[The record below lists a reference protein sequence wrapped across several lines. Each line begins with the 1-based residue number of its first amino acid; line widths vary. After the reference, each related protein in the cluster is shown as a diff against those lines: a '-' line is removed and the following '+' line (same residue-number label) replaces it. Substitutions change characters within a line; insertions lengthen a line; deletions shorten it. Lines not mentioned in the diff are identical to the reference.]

1 MNERS
6 GKPGNLL
13 RLIAPYASALSIV
26 AIAPYMLMDSVNPIK
41 FFLVSTLA
49 LGFLVI
55 LLFNLKTIKAFK
67 NNVIL
72 WFTLSFA
79 FLSTVVVF
87 YTQNALSQQLYG
99 IVGRQTGLI
108 LHLALCGLLIAGNI
122 FASNDVLE
130 KTIKIFLVTG
140 ILAGLYGIFQILD
153 LYPLTWSS
161 NENWVAATLANP
173 NFYSAFMGMFVCVM
187 VPYLFTN
194 SKVLVKL
201 SFLLGILLA
210 IYIILKTSSQQG
222 LILVLLGVGIT
233 LFFVIKSKNSGKK
246 WLMPYSFLALSGVV
260 VLILDIL
267 QKVPW
272 QPFLYK
278 TSVSA
283 RGDYWRAGIAVIEKY
298 PLTGAGFDGLRE
310 QYGLVREPVSLTRG
324 DQLDLDAAHNI
335 FIDKGIAGGIP
346 LLLIYILI
354 IVTVLIAI
362 RRLVIDFKAYNPAMV
377 AVISCWIAWL
387 AQSVISIDNVGLA
400 SWGWYLS
407 GLITGLAV
415 ISKSPDV
422 KFSKIGSRFELKNTT
437 RLYVIG
443 MVIGAVIAMPLVT
456 REYRFVKSIER
467 GDSQGLQNA
476 ALQFPQDVFRI
487 GRAAEIFKEYK
498 IEKES
503 IYLARQGVKNFPES
517 YSAWA
522 VLYTS
527 PWATEQERAEA
538 KSKLLE
544 LDQLRA
550 KYQGLG

>member
-1 MNERS
+1 VNERS
-6 GKPGNLL
+6 DKSGNLL
-13 RLIAPYASALSIV
+13 RLIAPSAAALSIV
-26 AIAPYMLMDSVNPIK
+26 ALAPYMLMDSVSPIK
-41 FFLVSTLA
+41 FFLIVTFA

-67 NNVIL
+67 NNIIL
-72 WFTLSFA
+72 WITLSFA
-79 FLSTVVVF
+79 FLSTIVVF

-99 IVGRQTGLI
+99 VIGRQTGLI
-108 LHLALCGLLIAGNI
+108 LHMALCGLLIAGNL
-122 FASNDVLE
+122 FASNEVLE
-130 KTIKIFLVTG
+130 KTIRLFLITG
-140 ILAGLYGIFQILD
+140 VLAGLYGIIQILD
-153 LYPLTWSS
+153 LDPLTWSS

-187 VPYLFTN
+187 LPYLFVN
-194 SKVLVKL
+194 STVKVKL
-201 SFLLGILLA
+201 TFLLGILLA
-210 IYIILKTSSQQG
+210 IYIIIKTSSQQG
-222 LILVLLGVGIT
+222 LILVLLGVVIT
-233 LFFVIKSKNSGKK
+233 LFFVVKSKNLGKK
-246 WLMPYSFLALSGVV
+246 WLISYSFLALSGVV

-283 RGDYWRAGIAVIEKY
+283 RGDYWRAGIAMIEKY
-298 PLTGAGFDGLRE
+298 PLTGAGFDGLRD
-310 QYGLVREPVSLTRG
+310 QYGLVREQVSLTRG

-346 LLLIYILI
+346 LLLLYILI
-354 IVTVLIAI
+354 ILVVLNAI
-362 RRLVIDFKAYNPAMV
+362 RRLVIDFKVYNPAMV
-377 AVISCWIAWL
+377 SVISCWIAWL

-422 KFSKIGSRFELKNTT
+422 RFSKIGSRFELKHTT
-437 RLYVIG
+437 RLYLVG
-443 MVIGAVIAMPLVT
+443 MVIGALIAMPLVT

-467 GDSQGLQNA
+467 GDAQGLQNA

-487 GRAAEIFKEYK
+487 GRAAEILKEYK

-503 IYLARQGVKNFPES
+503 IYLARQGLKNFPES

-527 PWATEQERAEA
+527 PWATEQERAQA
-538 KSKLLE
+538 KGKLLE

>member
-1 MNERS
+1 MNEGS
-6 GKPGNLL
+6 GKTSNLL
-13 RLIAPYASALSIV
+13 RQVAPFTATLSIV
-26 AIAPYMLMDSVNPIK
+26 AIAPYTLMDSVSPIK
-41 FFLVSTLA
+41 FFLVTILA
-49 LGFLVI
+49 IGFLVI
-55 LLFNLKTIKAFK
+55 LLINFKTINAFK

-72 WFTLSFA
+72 WIALLFA
-79 FLSTVVVF
+79 FLSVIVVIN
-87 YTQNALSQQLYG
+87 TQNTLSQQLYG
-99 IVGRQTGLI
+99 VVGRQTGLI
-108 LHLALCGLLIAGNI
+108 LHLALCGLLIAGNL
-122 FASNDVLE
+122 FASNEVLE
-130 KTIKIFLVTG
+130 KTIKLFLITG
-140 ILAGLYGIFQILD
+140 VLAGLYGIIQILD
-153 LYPLTWSS
+153 LDPLTWSS

-187 VPYLFTN
+187 LPYLFAN
-194 SKVLVKL
+194 SKVIVKL

-210 IYIILKTSSQQG
+210 IYIILKTRSQQG
-222 LILVLLGVGIT
+222 LILVFLGVAIT
-233 LFFVIKSKNSGKK
+233 LFFVIKSKNLGKK
-246 WLMPYSFLALSGVV
+246 WLMPYSSLALTGVV

-283 RGDYWRAGIAVIEKY
+283 RGDYWRAGIAMIEKY
-298 PLTGAGFDGLRE
+298 PLTGAGFDGLRD
-310 QYGLVREPVSLTRG
+310 QYGLVREPVTLTRG

-346 LLLIYILI
+346 LLLLYVLI
-354 IVTVLIAI
+354 ILVVLIAI
-362 RRLVIDFKAYNPAMV
+362 RRLVIDFKVYNPAMV

-422 KFSKIGSRFELKNTT
+422 KFSKIGSRFELKHAT
-437 RLYVIG
+437 RLYLVG
-443 MVIGAVIAMPLVT
+443 MVIGALIAMPLVT

-467 GDSQGLQNA
+467 GDAQGLQNA

-487 GRAAEIFKEYK
+487 GRAAEILKEYK

-527 PWATEQERAEA
+527 PWATEQERARA
-538 KSKLLE
+538 KGKLLE

>member
-1 MNERS
+1 MSEKL
-6 GKPGNLL
+6 GKPRNQL
-13 RLIAPYASALSIV
+13 RFIGPTTAALSIL
-26 AIAPYMLMDSVNPIK
+26 AIAPYTLMDSVNPIK
-41 FFLVSTLA
+41 FFLVITLA

-55 LLFNLKTIKAFK
+55 LLFNLKTIKDFK
-67 NNVIL
+67 NNLIL
-72 WFTLSFA
+72 WIALSFA
-79 FLSTVVVF
+79 FLSVIVVLN
-87 YTQNALSQQLYG
+87 TQNALSQQLYG
-99 IVGRQTGLI
+99 VVGRQTGLI
-108 LHLALCGLLIAGNI
+108 LHLALCGLLITGNL
-122 FASNDVLE
+122 FASNKVLE
-130 KTIKIFLVTG
+130 RTIRLFLITG
-140 ILAGLYGIFQILD
+140 GLSGLYGIIQILD
-153 LYPLTWSS
+153 LDPLTWSS

-187 VPYLFTN
+187 LPYLFSN
-194 SKVLVKL
+194 SKPLVKCL
-201 SFLLGILLA
+201 YLLGILLA
-210 IYIILKTSSQQG
+210 IYVILKTSSQQG
-222 LILVLLGVGIT
+222 LILVFLGVVIT
-233 LFFVIKSKNSGKK
+233 LFFLIKSKNLDKK
-246 WLMPYSFLALSGVV
+246 WLMTYAFLALSGVV

-283 RGDYWRAGIAVIEKY
+283 RGDYWRAGIALIEKY
-298 PLTGAGFDGLRE
+298 PLTGAGFDGLRD
-310 QYGLVREPVSLTRG
+310 QYGLVREPVSLTRR

-346 LLLIYILI
+346 LLLLYILI
-354 IVTVLIAI
+354 ILVVLTAI
-362 RRLVIDFKAYNPAMV
+362 RRLVIDFKVYNPAMV

-387 AQSVISIDNVGLA
+387 AQSMISIDNVGLA

-407 GLITGLAV
+407 GLITGLAI

-422 KFSKIGSRFELKNTT
+422 KLSKIGSRFEIKYTT
-437 RLYVIG
+437 RLYLVG
-443 MVIGAVIAMPLVT
+443 MVIGALIAMPLVT

-467 GDSQGLQNA
+467 GDAQGLQNA

-487 GRAAEIFKEYK
+487 GRAAEILKEYK

-527 PWATEQERAEA
+527 PWATEQERAQA
-538 KSKLLE
+538 KGKLLE

>member
-1 MNERS
+1 MNRIFS
-6 GKPGNLL
+6 VLSPLSAGVSSLI
-13 RLIAPYASALSIV
+13 IAPYI
-26 AIAPYMLMDSVNPIK
+26 LMDSTNIIKLTIIAIVGFGFILVLLGNLNYFFKNYAKEYTIFLIIVFSIYCLIIPFITKNNSAQQIYGVTGRNTGLVFHLAISGIFLAGNMFASSLLVKRTVMILFITGTLSGFYGVIQILNLDPIK
-41 FFLVSTLA
+41 
-49 LGFLVI
+49 
-55 LLFNLKTIKAFK
+55 
-67 NNVIL
+67 
-72 WFTLSFA
+72 
-79 FLSTVVVF
+79 
-87 YTQNALSQQLYG
+87 
-99 IVGRQTGLI
+99 
-108 LHLALCGLLIAGNI
+108 
-122 FASNDVLE
+122 
-130 KTIKIFLVTG
+130 
-140 ILAGLYGIFQILD
+140 
-153 LYPLTWSS
+153 WSS
-161 NENWVAATLANP
+161 EIEWVAASFANP
-173 NFYSAFMGMFVCVM
+173 NFYSAFMGMFVCVIL
-187 VPYLFTN
+187 PYLFAN
-194 SKVLVKL
+194 SKVIVKL
-201 SFLLGILLA
+201 SFLLGIFLA
-210 IYIILKTSSQQG
+210 IYVILKTSSQQG
-222 LILVLLGVGIT
+222 LILVLLGVAIT
-233 LFFVIKSKNSGKK
+233 LFFVIKSKNLGKK
-246 WLMPYSFLALSGVV
+246 WLIPYSFLALSGVV

-346 LLLIYILI
+346 LLLLYILI
-354 IVTVLIAI
+354 IVTVLVAI

-415 ISKSPDV
+415 ISKSPDI

-437 RLYVIG
+437 RLYLIG
-443 MVIGAVIAMPLVT
+443 MVIGAIVAMPLVT

-487 GRAAEIFKEYK
+487 GRAAEILKEYK

-538 KSKLLE
+538 KGKLLE

>member
-6 GKPGNLL
+6 DKSGNLL
-13 RLIAPYASALSIV
+13 RLIAPSAAALSIV
-26 AIAPYMLMDSVNPIK
+26 ALAPYMLMDSVSPIK
-41 FFLVSTLA
+41 FFLIVTFA

-67 NNVIL
+67 NNIIL
-72 WFTLSFA
+72 WITLSFA
-79 FLSTVVVF
+79 FLSTIVVF

-99 IVGRQTGLI
+99 VIGRQTGLI
-108 LHLALCGLLIAGNI
+108 LHMALCGLLIAGNL
-122 FASNDVLE
+122 FASNEVLE
-130 KTIKIFLVTG
+130 KTIRLFLITG
-140 ILAGLYGIFQILD
+140 VLAGLYGIIQILD
-153 LYPLTWSS
+153 LDPLTWSS

-187 VPYLFTN
+187 LPYLFVN
-194 SKVLVKL
+194 STVKVKL
-201 SFLLGILLA
+201 TFLLGILLA
-210 IYIILKTSSQQG
+210 IYIIIKTSSQQG
-222 LILVLLGVGIT
+222 LILVLLGVVIT
-233 LFFVIKSKNSGKK
+233 LFFVVKSKNLGKK
-246 WLMPYSFLALSGVV
+246 WLISYSFLALSGVV

-283 RGDYWRAGIAVIEKY
+283 RGDYWRAGIAMIEKY
-298 PLTGAGFDGLRE
+298 PLTGAGFDGLRD
-310 QYGLVREPVSLTRG
+310 QYGLVREQVSLTRG

-346 LLLIYILI
+346 LLLLYILI
-354 IVTVLIAI
+354 ILVVLNAI
-362 RRLVIDFKAYNPAMV
+362 RRLVIDFKVYNPAMV
-377 AVISCWIAWL
+377 SVISCWIAWL

-422 KFSKIGSRFELKNTT
+422 RFSKIGSRFELKHTT
-437 RLYVIG
+437 RLYLVG
-443 MVIGAVIAMPLVT
+443 MVIGALIAMPLVT

-467 GDSQGLQNA
+467 GDAQGLQNA

-487 GRAAEIFKEYK
+487 GRAAEILKEYK

-503 IYLARQGVKNFPES
+503 IYLARQGLKNFPES

-527 PWATEQERAEA
+527 PWATEQERAQA
-538 KSKLLE
+538 KGKLLE

>member
-1 MNERS
+1 VNERL
-6 GKPGNLL
+6 GKTSNLL
-13 RLIAPYASALSIV
+13 RLVAPFTATLSIV
-26 AIAPYMLMDSVNPIK
+26 AIAPYTLMDSVSPIK
-41 FFLVSTLA
+41 FFLVTTLS

-55 LLFNLKTIKAFK
+55 LFFNFKTIKDYK
-67 NNVIL
+67 NNLIL
-72 WFTLSFA
+72 WIALLFA
-79 FLSTVVVF
+79 FLSAIVVLN
-87 YTQNALSQQLYG
+87 TQNALSQQLYG
-99 IVGRQTGLI
+99 VIGRQTGLI
-108 LHLALCGLLIAGNI
+108 LHLALCGLLIAGNL
-122 FASNDVLE
+122 FASNEVLE
-130 KTIKIFLVTG
+130 KTIKLFLITG
-140 ILAGLYGIFQILD
+140 VLAGLYGIIQILD
-153 LYPLTWSS
+153 LDPLTWSS

-187 VPYLFTN
+187 LPYLFVS
-194 SKVLVKL
+194 SKVIVKL

-210 IYIILKTSSQQG
+210 IYIIIKTSSQQG
-222 LILVLLGVGIT
+222 LILVLLGVAIT
-233 LFFVIKSKNSGKK
+233 LFFVVKSKNLGKK
-246 WLMPYSFLALSGVV
+246 WLASYSLIAVSGVV

-283 RGDYWRAGIAVIEKY
+283 RGDYWRAGIAMIEKY
-298 PLTGAGFDGLRE
+298 PLTGAGFDGLRD
-310 QYGLVREPVSLTRG
+310 QYGLVREQVSLTRG

-335 FIDKGIAGGIP
+335 FIDKGIAGGVP
-346 LLLIYILI
+346 LLLLYVLI
-354 IVTVLIAI
+354 ILVVLIAI
-362 RRLVIDFKAYNPAMV
+362 RRLIIDFKVYNPAMV

-422 KFSKIGSRFELKNTT
+422 KFSKIGSRFELKHTT
-437 RLYVIG
+437 RLYLVG
-443 MVIGAVIAMPLVT
+443 MVIGALIAMPLVT

-467 GDSQGLQNA
+467 GDAQGLQNA

-487 GRAAEIFKEYK
+487 GRAAEILKEYK

-527 PWATEQERAEA
+527 PWATEQERAQA
-538 KSKLLE
+538 KGKLLE

>member
-1 MNERS
+1 VSERS
-6 GKPGNLL
+6 GKTRNQL
-13 RLIAPYASALSIV
+13 RFIGPVTAALSII
-26 AIAPYMLMDSVNPIK
+26 AIAPYTLMDSVSPIK
-41 FFLVSTLA
+41 FFLVTTFA
-49 LGFLVI
+49 FGFLMI
-55 LLFNLKTIKAFK
+55 LLFNLKTIKEFK
-67 NNVIL
+67 SNVIL
-72 WFTLSFA
+72 WLALSFA
-79 FLSTVVVF
+79 FLSAIVVLN
-87 YTQNALSQQLYG
+87 TQNALSQQLYG
-99 IVGRQTGLI
+99 VVGRQTGLI
-108 LHLALCGLLIAGNI
+108 LHLALCGLLIAGNL
-122 FASNDVLE
+122 FASNEVLE
-130 KTIKIFLVTG
+130 ETIKLFLITG
-140 ILAGLYGIFQILD
+140 VLAGLYGIIQILD
-153 LYPLTWSS
+153 LDPLTWSS

-187 VPYLFTN
+187 LPYLFVS
-194 SKVLVKL
+194 SKVMVKL
-201 SFLLGILLA
+201 TFLLGILLA
-210 IYIILKTSSQQG
+210 IYIIIKTSSQQG
-222 LILVLLGVGIT
+222 LILVLLGVVIT
-233 LFFVIKSKNSGKK
+233 LFFVIKSKNLGKK

-260 VLILDIL
+260 ILILDIL

-278 TSVSA
+278 ASVSA

-310 QYGLVREPVSLTRG
+310 QYGLVREPVTLTRG

-377 AVISCWIAWL
+377 AVIACWIAWL

-437 RLYVIG
+437 RLYLIG
-443 MVIGAVIAMPLVT
+443 MVIGAIIAMPLVT

-467 GDSQGLQNA
+467 GDTQGLQNA

-487 GRAAEIFKEYK
+487 GRAAEILKEYK

-527 PWATEQERAEA
+527 PWATEQERAQA
-538 KSKLLE
+538 KGKLLE

>member
-1 MNERS
+1 
-6 GKPGNLL
+6 
-13 RLIAPYASALSIV
+13 
-26 AIAPYMLMDSVNPIK
+26 MDSVSPIK
-41 FFLVSTLA
+41 FFLVTTFA
-49 LGFLVI
+49 FGFLII
-55 LLFNLKTIKAFK
+55 LLFNLKTIKVFK
-67 NNVIL
+67 NNTIL
-72 WFTLSFA
+72 WVTLLFA
-79 FLSTVVVF
+79 FLSVIVVIN
-87 YTQNALSQQLYG
+87 TQNALSQQLYG
-99 IVGRQTGLI
+99 VVGRQTGLI
-108 LHLALCGLLIAGNI
+108 LHLALCGLLIAGNL
-122 FASNDVLE
+122 FASNKVLE
-130 KTIKIFLVTG
+130 KTIKLFLITG
-140 ILAGLYGIFQILD
+140 FLTGLYGIIQILD
-153 LYPLTWSS
+153 LDPLTWSS

-187 VPYLFTN
+187 LPYLFVN
-194 SKVLVKL
+194 STVKVKL

-210 IYIILKTSSQQG
+210 IYIIIKTSSQQG
-222 LILVLLGVGIT
+222 LILVFLGVAIT
-233 LFFVIKSKNSGKK
+233 LFFVVKSKNLGKK

-283 RGDYWRAGIAVIEKY
+283 RGDYWRAGIAMIEKY
-298 PLTGAGFDGLRE
+298 PLTGAGFDGLRD
-310 QYGLVREPVSLTRG
+310 QYGLIREQVSLTRG

-346 LLLIYILI
+346 LLLLYILI
-354 IVTVLIAI
+354 ILVVLNAI
-362 RRLVIDFKAYNPAMV
+362 RRLVIDFKVYNPAMV

-422 KFSKIGSRFELKNTT
+422 KFSKIGSRFELKHTT
-437 RLYVIG
+437 RLYLVG
-443 MVIGAVIAMPLVT
+443 MVIGALIAMPLVT

-467 GDSQGLQNA
+467 GDARGLQNA

-487 GRAAEIFKEYK
+487 GRAAEILKEYK

-527 PWATEQERAEA
+527 PWATEQERAQA
-538 KSKLLE
+538 KGKLLE

>member
-153 LYPLTWSS
+153 LDPLTWSS

>member
-6 GKPGNLL
+6 GKSGNLL
-13 RLIAPYASALSIV
+13 RLIAPATAALSIV
-26 AIAPYMLMDSVNPIK
+26 AIAPYLLMDSVNPIK
-41 FFLVSTLA
+41 FFLTSAFA
-49 LGFLVI
+49 LGFLII
-55 LLFNLKTIKAFK
+55 LLFNLKTIKALK

-72 WFTLSFA
+72 WITLSFA
-79 FLSTVVVF
+79 FLSVIVVLN
-87 YTQNALSQQLYG
+87 TQNAISQQLYG
-99 IVGRQTGLI
+99 IIGRQTGLI
-108 LHLALCGLLIAGNI
+108 LHIALCGLLIAGNI
-122 FASNDVLE
+122 FASNEVLE
-130 KTIKIFLVTG
+130 KTIRIFLVTG
-140 ILAGLYGIFQILD
+140 VLAGLYGIIQIVDLD
-153 LYPLTWSS
+153 PLIWSS

-187 VPYLFTN
+187 LPYLFAN
-194 SKVLVKL
+194 SKVIVKL

-210 IYIILKTSSQQG
+210 IYVILKTSSQQG
-222 LILVLLGVGIT
+222 LILVLLGVVIT
-233 LFFVIKSKNSGKK
+233 LFFVIKSKNLGKK
-246 WLMPYSFLALSGVV
+246 WLIPYSFLALSGVV

-346 LLLIYILI
+346 LLLLYILI

-415 ISKSPDV
+415 ISKSPDI

-437 RLYVIG
+437 RLYLIG
-443 MVIGAVIAMPLVT
+443 MVIGAIVAMPLVT

-487 GRAAEIFKEYK
+487 GRAAEILKEYK

-538 KSKLLE
+538 KGKLLE

>member
-1 MNERS
+1 MNKRS
-6 GKPGNLL
+6 DKSGNLL
-13 RLIAPYASALSIV
+13 RLIAPATAALSIV
-26 AIAPYMLMDSVNPIK
+26 AIAPYLLMDSVNPIK
-41 FFLVSTLA
+41 FFLTSAFA
-49 LGFLVI
+49 LGFLII
-55 LLFNLKTIKAFK
+55 LLFNLKTIKVFK

-72 WFTLSFA
+72 WITLSFA
-79 FLSTVVVF
+79 FLSVIVVLN
-87 YTQNALSQQLYG
+87 TQNAISQQLYG
-99 IVGRQTGLI
+99 IIGRQTGLI
-108 LHLALCGLLIAGNI
+108 LHIALCGLLIAGNI
-122 FASNDVLE
+122 FASDEVLD
-130 KTIKIFLVTG
+130 KTIRIFIITG
-140 ILAGLYGIFQILD
+140 VLAGLYGIIQIVDLD
-153 LYPLTWSS
+153 PLTWSS

-187 VPYLFTN
+187 LPYLFAN
-194 SKVLVKL
+194 SKVIVKL

-210 IYIILKTSSQQG
+210 IYVILKTSSQQG
-222 LILVLLGVGIT
+222 LILVLLGVVIT
-233 LFFVIKSKNSGKK
+233 LFFVIKSKNLGKK
-246 WLMPYSFLALSGVV
+246 WLIPYSFLALSGVV

-346 LLLIYILI
+346 LLLLYILI

-362 RRLVIDFKAYNPAMV
+362 RRLVIDFKAYNPVMV

-437 RLYVIG
+437 RLYLIG
-443 MVIGAVIAMPLVT
+443 MVIGAIVAMPLVT

-487 GRAAEIFKEYK
+487 GRAAEILKEYK

>member
-1 MNERS
+1 
-6 GKPGNLL
+6 L
-13 RLIAPYASALSIV
+13 
-26 AIAPYMLMDSVNPIK
+26 
-41 FFLVSTLA
+41 
-49 LGFLVI
+49 
-55 LLFNLKTIKAFK
+55 
-67 NNVIL
+67 
-72 WFTLSFA
+72 
-79 FLSTVVVF
+79 
-87 YTQNALSQQLYG
+87 
-99 IVGRQTGLI
+99 
-108 LHLALCGLLIAGNI
+108 
-122 FASNDVLE
+122 FASNEVLE
-130 KTIKIFLVTG
+130 ETIKLLLITG
-140 ILAGLYGIFQILD
+140 VLAGLYGIIQILD
-153 LYPLTWSS
+153 LDPLTWSS

-187 VPYLFTN
+187 LPYLFVS
-194 SKVLVKL
+194 SKVMVKL
-201 SFLLGILLA
+201 TFLLGILLA
-210 IYIILKTSSQQG
+210 IYIIIKTSSQQG
-222 LILVLLGVGIT
+222 LILVLLGVVIT
-233 LFFVIKSKNSGKK
+233 LFFVIKSKNLGKK

-260 VLILDIL
+260 ILILDIL

-278 TSVSA
+278 ASVSA

-310 QYGLVREPVSLTRG
+310 QYGLVREPVTLTRG

-377 AVISCWIAWL
+377 AVIACWIAWL

-437 RLYVIG
+437 RLYLIG
-443 MVIGAVIAMPLVT
+443 MVIGAIIAMPLVT

-467 GDSQGLQNA
+467 GDTQGLQNA

-487 GRAAEIFKEYK
+487 GRAAEILKEYK

-527 PWATEQERAEA
+527 PWATEQERAQA
-538 KSKLLE
+538 KGKLLE

>member
-1 MNERS
+1 MSEQS
-6 GKPGNLL
+6 GKTSKLI
-13 RLIAPYASALSIV
+13 RLVAPFAAALSIV
-26 AIAPYMLMDSVNPIK
+26 AIAPYLLMDSVNPIK
-41 FFLVSTLA
+41 FFLTSTFS
-49 LGFLVI
+49 LGFLII
-55 LLFNLKTIKAFK
+55 LLFNLKTIKEFK
-67 NNVIL
+67 NNIIL
-72 WFTLSFA
+72 WTTLSFA
-79 FLSTVVVF
+79 FLSVVVVF
-87 YTQNALSQQLYG
+87 NTQNALSQQLYG
-99 IVGRQTGLI
+99 IIGRQTGLI
-108 LHLALCGLLIAGNI
+108 LHISLCGLLIAGNI
-122 FASNDVLE
+122 FASNEILE
-130 KTIKIFLVTG
+130 KTIKIFLITG
-140 ILAGLYGIFQILD
+140 VLAGLYGIIQILD
-153 LYPLTWSS
+153 LDPLTWSS

-173 NFYSAFMGMFVCVM
+173 NFYSAFMGMLVCVIL
-187 VPYLFTN
+187 PYLFANT
-194 SKVLVKL
+194 KALVKL

-210 IYIILKTSSQQG
+210 IYVILKTNSQQG
-222 LILVLLGVGIT
+222 LILVLLGVAIT
-233 LFFVIKSKNSGKK
+233 LFFVIKSKNLGNK
-246 WLMPYSFLALSGVV
+246 WLIPYSFLALSGVV

-346 LLLIYILI
+346 LLLLYILI
-354 IVTVLIAI
+354 IITVLIAI

-437 RLYVIG
+437 RLYLIG
-443 MVIGAVIAMPLVT
+443 MVIGAIVAMPLLT

-487 GRAAEIFKEYK
+487 GRAAEILKEYK

-527 PWATEQERAEA
+527 PWATEQERVEA
-538 KSKLLE
+538 KGKLLE

>member
-1 MNERS
+1 MNVRS
-6 GKPGNLL
+6 GTTGNPL
-13 RLIAPYASALSIV
+13 RLIAPYAAALSIV
-26 AIAPYMLMDSVNPIK
+26 AIAPYMLMDSVSPIK
-41 FFLVSTLA
+41 FFLISTFS
-49 LGFLVI
+49 LGFLII
-55 LLFNLKTIKAFK
+55 LLFNLKTIKEFK
-67 NNVIL
+67 NSVIL
-72 WFTLSFA
+72 WITLLFA
-79 FLSTVVVF
+79 FLSVIVVIN
-87 YTQNALSQQLYG
+87 TQNTLSQQLYG
-99 IVGRQTGLI
+99 VVGRQTGLI
-108 LHLALCGLLIAGNI
+108 LHLALCGLLIAGNL
-122 FASNDVLE
+122 FASNEVLE
-130 KTIKIFLVTG
+130 KTIRLFLITG
-140 ILAGLYGIFQILD
+140 VLAGLYGIIQILD
-153 LYPLTWSS
+153 LDPLTWSS

-187 VPYLFTN
+187 LPYLFVN
-194 SKVLVKL
+194 SKVIVKL

-222 LILVLLGVGIT
+222 LILVFLGVAIT
-233 LFFVIKSKNSGKK
+233 LFFVIKSKGLGKK
-246 WLMPYSFLALSGVV
+246 WLMPYSSLALTGVV

-283 RGDYWRAGIAVIEKY
+283 RGDYWRAGIAMIEKY
-298 PLTGAGFDGLRE
+298 PLTGAGFDGLRD
-310 QYGLVREPVSLTRG
+310 QYGLVREPVTLTRG

-346 LLLIYILI
+346 LLLLYVLI
-354 IVTVLIAI
+354 ILVVFIAI
-362 RRLVIDFKAYNPAMV
+362 RRLVIDFKVYNPAMV

-422 KFSKIGSRFELKNTT
+422 KFSKIGSRFELKHAT
-437 RLYVIG
+437 RLYLVG
-443 MVIGAVIAMPLVT
+443 MVIGALIAMPLVT

-467 GDSQGLQNA
+467 GDAQGLQNA

-487 GRAAEIFKEYK
+487 GRAAEILKEYK

-527 PWATEQERAEA
+527 PWATEQERAQA
-538 KSKLLE
+538 KGKLLE

>member
-1 MNERS
+1 MNKRS
-6 GKPGNLL
+6 DKLGNLL
-13 RLIAPYASALSIV
+13 RLIAPATAALSII
-26 AIAPYMLMDSVNPIK
+26 AIAPYLLMDSVNPIK
-41 FFLVSTLA
+41 FFLTSAFA
-49 LGFLVI
+49 LGFLLI
-55 LLFNLKTIKAFK
+55 LLFNLKTIKVFK

-72 WFTLSFA
+72 WITLSFA
-79 FLSTVVVF
+79 FLSVIVVLN
-87 YTQNALSQQLYG
+87 TQNAISQQLYG
-99 IVGRQTGLI
+99 IIGRQTGLI
-108 LHLALCGLLIAGNI
+108 LHIALCGLLIAGNI
-122 FASNDVLE
+122 FASNEVLD
-130 KTIKIFLVTG
+130 KTIRIFIITG
-140 ILAGLYGIFQILD
+140 VLAGLYGIIQIIDLD
-153 LYPLTWSS
+153 PLTWSS

-173 NFYSAFMGMFVCVM
+173 NFYSAFMGMFVCVIL
-187 VPYLFTN
+187 PYLFAN
-194 SKVLVKL
+194 SKVIVKL
-201 SFLLGILLA
+201 SFLLGIFLA
-210 IYIILKTSSQQG
+210 IYVILKTNSQQG
-222 LILVLLGVGIT
+222 LILVLLGVAIT
-233 LFFVIKSKNSGKK
+233 LFFVIKSKNLGKK
-246 WLMPYSFLALSGVV
+246 WLIPYSFLALSGVV

-415 ISKSPDV
+415 ISKSPDI

-437 RLYVIG
+437 RLYLIG
-443 MVIGAVIAMPLVT
+443 MVIGAIVAMPLVT

-487 GRAAEIFKEYK
+487 GRAAEILKEYK

>member
-1 MNERS
+1 MNVRS
-6 GKPGNLL
+6 GKTGNLL
-13 RLIAPYASALSIV
+13 RLIAPTTAALSIV
-26 AIAPYMLMDSVNPIK
+26 MIAPYLLMDSVSPIK
-41 FFLVSTLA
+41 FFLTSTFA
-49 LGFLVI
+49 LGFLII
-55 LLFNLKTIKAFK
+55 LLINLKTIKEFK
-67 NNVIL
+67 NNIIL
-72 WFTLSFA
+72 WTTLSFA
-79 FLSTVVVF
+79 FLSVVVVLN
-87 YTQNALSQQLYG
+87 TQNALSQQLYG
-99 IVGRQTGLI
+99 IIGRQTGLI
-108 LHLALCGLLIAGNI
+108 LHIALCGLLIAGNI
-122 FASNDVLE
+122 FASSEVLE
-130 KTIKIFLVTG
+130 KTIKIFLITGVLAGFYG
-140 ILAGLYGIFQILD
+140 ILQIVDLD
-153 LYPLTWSS
+153 PLIWSS
-161 NENWVAATLANP
+161 NPDWVAATLANP

-187 VPYLFTN
+187 LPYLFAN
-194 SKVLVKL
+194 SKVIVKL

-210 IYIILKTSSQQG
+210 IYIILKTNSQQG
-222 LILVLLGVGIT
+222 LILVLLGVAIT
-233 LFFVIKSKNSGKK
+233 LFFVIKSKNLGKK
-246 WLMPYSFLALSGVV
+246 WLMPYSLLALSGVV

-346 LLLIYILI
+346 LLLLYILI

-437 RLYVIG
+437 RLYLIG
-443 MVIGAVIAMPLVT
+443 MVIGAIVAMPLLT

-487 GRAAEIFKEYK
+487 GRAAEILKEYK

-527 PWATEQERAEA
+527 PWATEQERVEA
-538 KSKLLE
+538 KGKLLE

>member
-1 MNERS
+1 MNKIS
-6 GKPGNLL
+6 DKTGNPL
-13 RLIAPYASALSIV
+13 RLIAPATAALSIV
-26 AIAPYMLMDSVNPIK
+26 AIAPYLLMDSVNPIK
-41 FFLVSTLA
+41 FFLTSVFA
-49 LGFLVI
+49 LGFLLI
-55 LLFNLKTIKAFK
+55 LLFNLKTIKVFK

-72 WFTLSFA
+72 WITLSFA
-79 FLSTVVVF
+79 FLSVIVVLNTENV
-87 YTQNALSQQLYG
+87 LSQQLYG

-108 LHLALCGLLIAGNI
+108 LHIALCGLLIAGNI
-122 FASNDVLE
+122 FASNEVLE
-130 KTIKIFLVTG
+130 KTIRIFLVTG
-140 ILAGLYGIFQILD
+140 VLAGLYGILQILD
-153 LYPLTWSS
+153 LDPLTWSS

-173 NFYSAFMGMFVCVM
+173 NFYSSFMGMFVCVM
-187 VPYLFTN
+187 LPYLFAN
-194 SKVLVKL
+194 SPVIVKL

-210 IYIILKTSSQQG
+210 VYVILKTSSQQG
-222 LILVLLGVGIT
+222 LILVLLGVVIT
-233 LFFVIKSKNSGKK
+233 LFFVIKSKNLGKK
-246 WLMPYSFLALSGVV
+246 WLIPYSFLALSGVV

-272 QPFLYK
+272 QPVLYK

-346 LLLIYILI
+346 LLLLYILI

-415 ISKSPDV
+415 ISKSPDI

-437 RLYVIG
+437 RLYLIG
-443 MVIGAVIAMPLVT
+443 MVIGAIVAMPLVT

-487 GRAAEIFKEYK
+487 GRAAEILKEYK

>member
-1 MNERS
+1 MNKIS
-6 GKPGNLL
+6 DKTGNPL
-13 RLIAPYASALSIV
+13 RLIAPATAALSIV
-26 AIAPYMLMDSVNPIK
+26 AIAPYLLMDSVNPIK
-41 FFLVSTLA
+41 FFLTSVFA
-49 LGFLVI
+49 LGFLLI
-55 LLFNLKTIKAFK
+55 LLFNLKTIKVFK

-72 WFTLSFA
+72 WITLSFA
-79 FLSTVVVF
+79 FLSVIVVLNTENV
-87 YTQNALSQQLYG
+87 LSQQLYG

-108 LHLALCGLLIAGNI
+108 LHIALCGLLIAGNI
-122 FASNDVLE
+122 FASNEVLE
-130 KTIKIFLVTG
+130 KTIRIFLVTG
-140 ILAGLYGIFQILD
+140 VLAGLYGILQILD
-153 LYPLTWSS
+153 LDPLTWSS

-187 VPYLFTN
+187 LPYLFAN
-194 SKVLVKL
+194 SKVIVKL

-210 IYIILKTSSQQG
+210 IYVILKTSSQQG
-222 LILVLLGVGIT
+222 LILVLLGVVIT
-233 LFFVIKSKNSGKK
+233 LFFVIKSKNLGKK
-246 WLMPYSFLALSGVV
+246 WLIPCSFLALSGVV

-346 LLLIYILI
+346 LLLLYILI

-415 ISKSPDV
+415 ISKSPDI

-437 RLYVIG
+437 RLYLIG
-443 MVIGAVIAMPLVT
+443 MVIGAIVAMPLVT

-487 GRAAEIFKEYK
+487 GRAAEILKEYK

>member
-1 MNERS
+1 VSERS
-6 GKPGNLL
+6 GKTRNQL
-13 RLIAPYASALSIV
+13 RFIGPVTAALSII
-26 AIAPYMLMDSVNPIK
+26 AIAPYTLMDSVSPIK
-41 FFLVSTLA
+41 LFLVTTLA

-55 LLFNLKTIKAFK
+55 LLINFKTIKDFK
-67 NNVIL
+67 NNLTL
-72 WFTLSFA
+72 WIALLFA
-79 FLSTVVVF
+79 FLSVIVVLN
-87 YTQNALSQQLYG
+87 TQNALSQQLYG
-99 IVGRQTGLI
+99 VVGRQTGLI
-108 LHLALCGLLIAGNI
+108 LHLALCGLLIAGNL
-122 FASNDVLE
+122 FASNEVLE
-130 KTIKIFLVTG
+130 KTIKLFLITG
-140 ILAGLYGIFQILD
+140 VLAGLYGIIQILD
-153 LYPLTWSS
+153 LDPLTWSS

-187 VPYLFTN
+187 LPYLFVS
-194 SKVLVKL
+194 SKVMVKL
-201 SFLLGILLA
+201 TFLLGILLA
-210 IYIILKTSSQQG
+210 IYIIIKTSSQQG
-222 LILVLLGVGIT
+222 LILVLLGVVIT
-233 LFFVIKSKNSGKK
+233 LFFVIKSKNLGKK

-310 QYGLVREPVSLTRG
+310 QYGLVREPVTLTRG

-346 LLLIYILI
+346 LLILYVLI
-354 IVTVLIAI
+354 ILMVLIAI
-362 RRLVIDFKAYNPAMV
+362 RRLVIDFKVYNPAMV

-407 GLITGLAV
+407 GLITGLAA

-422 KFSKIGSRFELKNTT
+422 KFSKIGSRFELKHTT
-437 RLYVIG
+437 RLYLVG
-443 MVIGAVIAMPLVT
+443 MVIGALIAMPLVT

-467 GDSQGLQNA
+467 GDAQGLQNA

-487 GRAAEIFKEYK
+487 GRAAEILKEYK

-527 PWATEQERAEA
+527 PWATEQERAQA
-538 KSKLLE
+538 KGKLLE

>member
-6 GKPGNLL
+6 GKTGNLL
-13 RLIAPYASALSIV
+13 RLIAPATAALSIV
-26 AIAPYMLMDSVNPIK
+26 AIAPYLLMDSVNPIK
-41 FFLVSTLA
+41 FFLTSAFA
-49 LGFLVI
+49 LGFLII
-55 LLFNLKTIKAFK
+55 LLFNLKTIKVFK

-72 WFTLSFA
+72 WITLSFA
-79 FLSTVVVF
+79 FLSVIVVLN
-87 YTQNALSQQLYG
+87 TQNAISQQLYG
-99 IVGRQTGLI
+99 IIGRQTGLK
-108 LHLALCGLLIAGNI
+108 LHIALCGLLIAGNI
-122 FASNDVLE
+122 FASNEVLE
-130 KTIKIFLVTG
+130 KTIRIFLVTG
-140 ILAGLYGIFQILD
+140 VLAGLYGIIQIIDLD
-153 LYPLTWSS
+153 PLTWSS

-173 NFYSAFMGMFVCVM
+173 NFYSAFMGMFVCVIL
-187 VPYLFTN
+187 PYLFAN
-194 SKVLVKL
+194 SKVIVKL

-210 IYIILKTSSQQG
+210 IYVILKTSSQQG
-222 LILVLLGVGIT
+222 LILVLLGVVIT
-233 LFFVIKSKNSGKK
+233 LFFVIKSKNLGKK
-246 WLMPYSFLALSGVV
+246 WLIPYSFLALSGVV

-346 LLLIYILI
+346 LLLLYILI
-354 IVTVLIAI
+354 IVTVLVAI

-415 ISKSPDV
+415 ISKSPDI

-437 RLYVIG
+437 RLYLIG
-443 MVIGAVIAMPLVT
+443 MVIGAIVAMPLVT

-487 GRAAEIFKEYK
+487 GRAAEILKEYK

-538 KSKLLE
+538 KGKLLE

>member
-1 MNERS
+1 MNKRS
-6 GKPGNLL
+6 DKLGNLL
-13 RLIAPYASALSIV
+13 RLIAPATAALSII
-26 AIAPYMLMDSVNPIK
+26 AIAPYLLMDSVNPIK
-41 FFLVSTLA
+41 FFLTSAFA
-49 LGFLVI
+49 LGFLLI
-55 LLFNLKTIKAFK
+55 LLFNLKTIKVFK

-72 WFTLSFA
+72 WITLSFA
-79 FLSTVVVF
+79 FLSVIVVLN
-87 YTQNALSQQLYG
+87 TQNAISQQLYG
-99 IVGRQTGLI
+99 IIGRQTGLI
-108 LHLALCGLLIAGNI
+108 LHIALCGLLIAGNI
-122 FASNDVLE
+122 FASNEVLD
-130 KTIKIFLVTG
+130 KTIRIFIITG
-140 ILAGLYGIFQILD
+140 VLAGLYGIIQIIDLD
-153 LYPLTWSS
+153 PLTWSS

-173 NFYSAFMGMFVCVM
+173 NFYSAFMGMFVCVIL
-187 VPYLFTN
+187 PYLFAN
-194 SKVLVKL
+194 SKVIVKL
-201 SFLLGILLA
+201 SFLLGIFLA
-210 IYIILKTSSQQG
+210 IYVILKTNSQQG
-222 LILVLLGVGIT
+222 LILVLLGVAIT
-233 LFFVIKSKNSGKK
+233 LFFVIKSKNLGKK
-246 WLMPYSFLALSGVV
+246 WLIPYSFLALSGVV

-283 RGDYWRAGIAVIEKY
+283 RGDYWRAGSAVIEKY

-415 ISKSPDV
+415 ISKSPDI

-437 RLYVIG
+437 RLYLIG
-443 MVIGAVIAMPLVT
+443 MVIGAIVAMPLVT

-487 GRAAEIFKEYK
+487 GRAAEILKEYK

>member
-1 MNERS
+1 VSERS
-6 GKPGNLL
+6 GKTRNQV
-13 RLIAPYASALSIV
+13 RLIAPTTVALSIV
-26 AIAPYMLMDSVNPIK
+26 MLAPYLLMDSVSPIK
-41 FFLVSTLA
+41 FFLVTTLS

-55 LLFNLKTIKAFK
+55 LLFNLKTIKDFK

-72 WFTLSFA
+72 WIVLLFA
-79 FLSTVVVF
+79 FLSVIVVIN
-87 YTQNALSQQLYG
+87 TQNALSQQLYG
-99 IVGRQTGLI
+99 VVGRQTGLI
-108 LHLALCGLLIAGNI
+108 LHLALCGLLIAGNL
-122 FASNDVLE
+122 FASNEVLE
-130 KTIKIFLVTG
+130 KTIKLFLITG
-140 ILAGLYGIFQILD
+140 VLAGLYGIIQILD
-153 LYPLTWSS
+153 LDPLTWSS

-187 VPYLFTN
+187 LPYLFAS
-194 SKVLVKL
+194 SKVIVKL

-210 IYIILKTSSQQG
+210 IYIIIKTSSQQG
-222 LILVLLGVGIT
+222 LILVLLGVAIT
-233 LFFVIKSKNSGKK
+233 LFFVVKSKNLGKK
-246 WLMPYSFLALSGVV
+246 WLASYSLIAVSGVV

-283 RGDYWRAGIAVIEKY
+283 RGDYWRAGIAMIEKY
-298 PLTGAGFDGLRE
+298 PLTGAGFDGLRD
-310 QYGLVREPVSLTRG
+310 QYGLVREQVSLTRG

-346 LLLIYILI
+346 LLLLYILI
-354 IVTVLIAI
+354 ILVVLIAI
-362 RRLVIDFKAYNPAMV
+362 RRLVIDFKVYNPAMV

-415 ISKSPDV
+415 ISKSPDI
-422 KFSKIGSRFELKNTT
+422 KFSKIGSRFELKHTT
-437 RLYVIG
+437 RLYLVG
-443 MVIGAVIAMPLVT
+443 MVIGSLIAMPLVT

-467 GDSQGLQNA
+467 GDAQGLQNA

-487 GRAAEIFKEYK
+487 GRAAEILKEYK

-527 PWATEQERAEA
+527 PWATEQERAQA
-538 KSKLLE
+538 KGKLLE

>member
-1 MNERS
+1 MNKRS
-6 GKPGNLL
+6 DKLGNLL
-13 RLIAPYASALSIV
+13 RLIAPATAALSII
-26 AIAPYMLMDSVNPIK
+26 AIAPYLLMDSVNPIK
-41 FFLVSTLA
+41 FFLTSAFA
-49 LGFLVI
+49 LGFLII
-55 LLFNLKTIKAFK
+55 LLFNLKTIKVFK

-72 WFTLSFA
+72 WITLSFA
-79 FLSTVVVF
+79 FLSVIVVLN
-87 YTQNALSQQLYG
+87 TQNAISQQLYG
-99 IVGRQTGLI
+99 IIGRQTGLI
-108 LHLALCGLLIAGNI
+108 LHIALCGLLIAGNI
-122 FASNDVLE
+122 FASNEVLD
-130 KTIKIFLVTG
+130 KTIRIFIITG
-140 ILAGLYGIFQILD
+140 VLAGLYGIIQIVDLD
-153 LYPLTWSS
+153 PLTWSS

-187 VPYLFTN
+187 LPYLFAN
-194 SKVLVKL
+194 SKVIVKL

-210 IYIILKTSSQQG
+210 IYVILKTSSQQG
-222 LILVLLGVGIT
+222 LILVLLGVVIT
-233 LFFVIKSKNSGKK
+233 LFFVIKSKNLGKK
-246 WLMPYSFLALSGVV
+246 WLIPYSFLALSGVV

-346 LLLIYILI
+346 LLLLYILI

-415 ISKSPDV
+415 ISKSPDI

-437 RLYVIG
+437 RLYLIG
-443 MVIGAVIAMPLVT
+443 MVIGAIVAMPLVT

-487 GRAAEIFKEYK
+487 GRAAEILKEYK

-538 KSKLLE
+538 KGKLLE